1 MEIKCS
7 CSGCTATWTLAGSK
21 SANSDELRGAVARA
35 AATGDALKV
44 ADAEQ
49 YVSIMAPIRA
59 REDGWGFLYN
69 NAPVCPTHNNPR
81 GGFKA
86 YAVECGHPGCRE
98 TYLYYRFYR
107 KAETME
113 EADYLAT
120 VRALSDARWSLAAD
134 KSPRCP
140 EHSTIA
146 RAVVVETTMRD
157 EFSTEQAVT
166 AAGRI
171 NVSPDALAT
180 VRSMH
185 GKRVRITIEVID

>member
-1 MEIKCS
+1 MELKCS
-7 CSGCTATWTLAGSK
+7 CSGCDAAWTLAGSK
-21 SANSDELRGAVARA
+21 SANSDELRGAVSRA
-35 AATGDALKV
+35 TATGDAKKI

-49 YVSIMAPIRA
+49 YVAVMAPFRT
-59 REDGWGFLYN
+59 REDGWGFLYSG
-69 NAPVCPTHNNPR
+69 APVCQTHNKPR

-86 YAVECGHPGCRE
+86 YAVECGHPGCHE
-98 TYLYYRFYR
+98 TYLYRFSR

-113 EADYLAT
+113 EADDLAT
-120 VRALSDARWSLAAD
+120 VRAVSDARWSLAAD

-140 EHSTIA
+140 SHSVIA
-146 RAVVVETTMRD
+146 RSVVVETTMRG

-166 AAGRI
+166 DAGRI